1 MTKTISP
8 TKLAEMTRQI
18 GLLSTLR
25 VSELQE
31 RLEQVLGKPV
41 HSHNRPYLIRKLSWH
56 LRLQAEGAEL
66 PRTLQELLDAGPAAL
81 PDRWRERMAR
91 VVVEGA
97 ASGSLVPAVDPDRDP
112 RLPPAG
118 TPIVRAY
125 QGRDHCV
132 IVNETDF
139 EYAGRR
145 YRSLSAI
152 ARQITGTPWNGVS
165 FFGLARRSTEST
177 P

>member
-1 MTKTISP
+1 MTKTLSP
-8 TKLAEMTRQI
+8 TKLAEVTRQI

-25 VSELQE
+25 VGQLQE

-41 HSHNRPYLIRKLSWH
+41 RSHNRPYLIRKLSWH
-56 LRLQAEGAEL
+56 LRLQAEGNEL
-66 PRTLQELLDAGPAAL
+66 PRTLQELLEAGPAAL

-91 VVVEGA
+91 VVTDGTSSGA
-97 ASGSLVPAVDPDRDP
+97 GVPVIDPDRDP
-112 RLPPAG
+112 RLPPSG
-118 TPIVRAY
+118 TTIVRTY
-125 QGRDHCV
+125 QGHEHTV
-132 IVNETDF
+132 LVNETDF

-152 ARQITGTPWNGVS
+152 AKQITGMPWNGMS
-165 FFGLARRSTEST
+165 FFGLAGRGAEST